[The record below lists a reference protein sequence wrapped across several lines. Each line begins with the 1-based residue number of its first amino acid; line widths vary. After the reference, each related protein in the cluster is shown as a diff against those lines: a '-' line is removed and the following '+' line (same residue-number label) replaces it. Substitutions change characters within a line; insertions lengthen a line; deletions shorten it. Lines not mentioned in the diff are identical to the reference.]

1 MAMVFLTDR
10 KLDNNQKQHNIKD
23 TNLTLIPKSEEKKIT
38 LKAKPPFNIQ
48 GIGHQDFSILNDNP
62 GPGTYNLEVDFIKPQ
77 INSNLNLHFL
87 TKCPRFI
94 NNNNER
100 EDSPGPG
107 SYNLSDKPLLKK
119 RLFNRPNSNFDKYNI
134 NSYSYIPSIPTKKQS
149 MGYLEN
155 EEGELIQTI
164 SPPCEKYLNNNN
176 GDKNYTINQ
185 DKNVMHSKGKN
196 PIVKWNR
203 MSAKNISLIKRDKS
217 LINNINN
224 MSINANKNSSKNES
238 IGDMSKISKLET
250 DISFIKNSKEKKKY
264 EHRMIK
270 MKDLMNDYKKKLNLS
285 RFTVSKKEEIEPLD
299 IERELEFLN
308 YAENH
313 KNNLKG
319 LLYPINFNLIRYQ
332 SKPEKYQFFGS
343 SVERG
348 INKLPM
354 TDRLLNPGPGTYFHD
369 TLKNFKIKDKNKNK
383 IKSTFSKSKR
393 LEMILNKSSSI
404 GPGSYNIE
412 NNDSYNKKKSFN
424 KCGSFSCEKRFS
436 NMLNDNSY
444 SLNKKYIFPGPG
456 DYDTV
461 DLWKKNLK
469 NEFYKQTF
477 VNAEKEIK
485 KRINQ
490 KLKEKKP
497 DFNEYQNPGFI
508 NLIQTKVYSKINP
521 YTSENTPFMSRSG
534 RFTNIKECE
543 NNTNIGPGSYEVRQN
558 LGNLYQNNINN
569 APFNSNQEKNICF
582 SNNSNSSVSPLEYQ
596 KDSYFDWN
604 KKSFNVMFV

>member
-1 MAMVFLTDR
+1 MVFLTER
-10 KLDNNQKQHNIKD
+10 KLDNNTKQHYIKD
-23 TNLTLIPKSEEKKIT
+23 TNITLMPKSEEKKIN
-38 LKAKPPFNIQ
+38 LKTKPPFNIQ
-48 GIGHQDFSILNDNP
+48 GIGHQDFNIVNDNP

-94 NNNNER
+94 NNNIER
-100 EDSPGPG
+100 EESPGPG
-107 SYNLSDKPLLKK
+107 SYNLNDKPLFRK

-149 MGYLEN
+149 KGYFEN
-155 EEGELIQTI
+155 EDGDLIQTI

-176 GDKNYTINQ
+176 GNKNYSINQ
-185 DKNVMHSKGKN
+185 DKDVMHSKGTN
-196 PIVKWNR
+196 PIVKCNR
-203 MSAKNISLIKRDKS
+203 MSAKNIGLIKRNKS
-217 LINNINN
+217 LINNIND
-224 MSINANKNSSKNES
+224 MSINGNKNSSKNES
-238 IGDMSKISKLET
+238 IKDMSKISKLET
-250 DISFIKNSKEKKKY
+250 DISFIKNSKGKKKY
-264 EHRMIK
+264 EHKMIK
-270 MKDLMNDYKKKLNLS
+270 MKDLMNDYKKKLNFS
-285 RFTVSKKEEIEPLD
+285 HFTISKKEEMEPLD

-308 YAENH
+308 YAENR
-313 KNNLKG
+313 KNNSKG
-319 LLYPINFNLIRYQ
+319 ILYPLNFNLIRYQ

-369 TLKNFKIKDKNKNK
+369 TLKNFKLKDKNK

-412 NNDSYNKKKSFN
+412 KNDLYNKKKSFN

-444 SLNKKYIFPGPG
+444 SLNKKYISPGPG

-461 DLWKKNLK
+461 DLWKKYLK
-469 NEFYKQTF
+469 KEFYKQTF
-477 VNAEKEIK
+477 VNAEKENK
-485 KRINQ
+485 KLINQ
-490 KLKEKKP
+490 KIIEKKP
-497 DFNEYQNPGFI
+497 DFNEYQNPEFI

-521 YTSENTPFMSRSG
+521 YTSENTPFMSGLG
-534 RFTNIKECE
+534 RFTNNKESE
-543 NNTNIGPGSYEVRQN
+543 KNTNIGPGSYEVRQN
-558 LGNLYQNNINN
+558 FGNLYQNNINN
-569 APFNSNQEKNICF
+569 APFNSNQEKNLYF
-582 SNNSNSSVSPLEYQ
+582 SNNSNSSVSPLQYQ